1 MDDTFQFRNRT
12 ETELKSRQR
21 GLEEFAEVLERLGA
35 RYFLADGALLGAVRN
50 GDFIPWDDDVGI
62 WMKAEDFRILVT
74 AITAE
79 IESSGFHVTQGHR
92 RNPKLNIYMYG
103 EKFELESWRRRG
115 TWRVRWGLKIPAH
128 LLDNPGQIQ
137 LRGRFYPCPNP
148 HEEFLE
154 HRYGEDWKTPIVGRG
169 THAVKSKTEWSLLKK
184 RIRQQTPEWVLKVL
198 GKQ

>member
-79 IESSGFHVTQGHR
+79 IESSGFHVTHGHR

-115 TWRVRWGLKIPAH
+115 TWRVRWGLKMPAH
-128 LLDNPGQIQ
+128 LLDNPGQIE

-148 HEEFLE
+148 YEEFLE

-169 THAVKSKTEWSLLKK
+169 THAVRSKTKWSLLKK

-198 GKQ
+198 RKQ